1 MEAFFKISNYLRDT
15 VALSEAIIPIFSLI
29 ALGWVARRF
38 SLISD
43 RSTSI
48 LNSFAFYFALPA
60 LFFTSIYMMNFKVFL
75 NTGLLFAVIIPIL
88 LSASLAFIYA
98 SVFRKD
104 GKTKAAYVLGSFLG
118 NNAYLAIPF
127 ISLSFGTAYEPIT
140 ALIGAVYFS
149 VGMVLNLFVL
159 EYYSSKKKPRLGR
172 VLLHVIRVPTIWG
185 IVAGVAF
192 SFIVTYYGV
201 RMPLFAANTLS
212 LIAAPASAIALFAL
226 GTFMYRKSKIDLK
239 EVLTL
244 CTFKN
249 ILLPVATFLLI
260 GFFMPAGIDSKI
272 VILQAT
278 MPMAVTNFVLAER
291 YNVRRELISNAIVVS
306 TIFSVLTLSAMT
318 FILS

>member
-1 MEAFFKISNYLRDT
+1 MP
-15 VALSEAIIPIFSLI
+15 EAIIPIFSLI

-60 LFFTSIYMMNFKVFL
+60 LFFTSIYQMNFNVFL
-75 NTGLLFAVIIPIL
+75 NTSLLLAVIIPIL
-88 LSASLAFIYA
+88 ISASLAFIYA
-98 SVFRKD
+98 SVLRKD

-127 ISLSFGTAYEPIT
+127 VSLSFGTAYEPIT

-149 VGMVLNLFVL
+149 VGMALNLFVL
-159 EYYSSKKKPRLGR
+159 EYYSTSKRKPSLGR
-172 VLLHVIRVPTIWG
+172 VMFHVIRVPTIWG
-185 IVAGVAF
+185 IIAGVAF
-192 SFIVTYYGV
+192 SFIATYYEIK
-201 RMPLFAANTLS
+201 MPLFAANTFS
-212 LIAAPASAIALFAL
+212 LVAAPASAIALFAL
-226 GTFMYRKSKIDLK
+226 GTFMHRKSRIDLK

-260 GFFMPAGIDSKI
+260 GFLMPAGIDSKI

-306 TIFSVLTLSAMT
+306 TILSVLTLSAMT
-318 FILS
+318 LILS